1 MKSPISTAVTIA
13 IAIII
18 ILGLLIPVEPLVTLK
33 TIILDWVITI
43 GAVAALI
50 AIINLVRVHSRYLF
64 KAETKNFYS
73 LFFLIGFFF
82 VLIIGMTFGTSHPLY
97 KNLSHTII
105 ISVES
110 SLLGLLAFS
119 LAIACFKLFKQ
130 KNNSLGVVFSV
141 STIVFLLTLSGVF
154 SVFSTNELMSSFLDF
169 INQIPIAG
177 IRGILIGVSL
187 GTIATGVRVLIGAD
201 RPYRG

>member
-1 MKSPISTAVTIA
+1 MKSPISTAIA
-13 IAIII
+13 IAVAIIT
-18 ILGLLIPVEPLVTLK
+18 ILGLLIPVEPLFTLK

-50 AIINLVRVHSRYLF
+50 AILNLVGVHGRYVF
-64 KAETKNFYS
+64 TAENKNFYS
-73 LFFLIGFFF
+73 LFFLVSF
-82 VLIIGMTFGTSHPLY
+82 VLVFLIGLVFGTSQPLF

-130 KNNSLGVVFSV
+130 KNNSFGVIFGL
-141 STIVFLLTLSGVF
+141 STIVFLITLSGVF
-154 SVFSTNELMSSFLDF
+154 SLFSNIDVFNRLSDF

-177 IRGILIGVSL
+177 IRGILIGISL
-187 GTIATGVRVLIGAD
+187 GTIATGVRVLIGID

>member
-1 MKSPISTAVTIA
+1 MKSPVTTAITIA

-50 AIINLVRVHSRYLF
+50 AIANLVGVHGRYLF
-64 KAETKNFYS
+64 KADNKNFYS
-73 LFFLIGFFF
+73 LFFLISFFL
-82 VLIIGMTFGTSHPLY
+82 VLIIGIAFGTSQPLFV
-97 KNLSHTII
+97 NLSHTII

-119 LAIACFKLFKQ
+119 LAIACLKLFKQ
-130 KNNSLGVVFSV
+130 KNNSLGVIFGI
-141 STIVFLLTLSGVF
+141 STIVFLITLSGVF
-154 SVFSTNELMSSFLDF
+154 SVFSDNELIINLFDF

-177 IRGILIGVSL
+177 IRGILIGISL
-187 GTIATGVRVLIGAD
+187 GTIATGVRVLIGID